1 MYQNTLYSIR
11 MRASAGGRHVSGAEG
26 IVPSERVE
34 VAFHALVS
42 RALGKASM
50 PDEIVLSV
58 ESLEGVPIR
67 TLRALDVIT
76 QGVQDTLTGRAAAKA
91 VLMKAGVSRKAAEAA
106 IDSLSRGPGPS
117 GNTMRGAM
125 IVDALTGERL
135 EPDRERGVRASRF
148 DWIDE
153 ARTRMDQELAAAGLT
168 HPRTREALA
177 LATKAA
183 HAPGMVAEL
192 CWSDDPDYRAGYAAS
207 AVLGYVRFPFLK
219 DEGDPK
225 GGRVYFVSREQFDR
239 DAFLDYLQN
248 EAVLIVRA
256 GKCRGERGSE
266 TLPGLEKRGAV

>member
-1 MYQNTLYSIR
+1 M
-11 MRASAGGRHVSGAEG
+11 SGAEG

-207 AVLGYVRFPFLK
+207 PALGYVRFPFLK
-219 DEGDPK
+219 EEGDPK